1 MMKKTI
7 AAGAIALTGTRKHTT
22 LETTPLKQSDH
33 RTKLNKNH
41 KNQKKGEKSLHSP
54 NTKNNIQKCV
64 GLKLQLKYTP
74 LLR

>member
-1 MMKKTI
+1 LVI
-7 AAGAIALTGTRKHTT
+7 
-22 LETTPLKQSDH
+22 Q
-33 RTKLNKNH
+33 NH